1 MSIRP
6 NTEPKSLR
14 REPLTLLIAA
24 LGGQGGGVLADWIG
38 CAARAQGLTVQATS
52 TPGVSQRTGATSY
65 YIELAQIPEEGAT
78 PPVLALAAVPGCVD
92 VLVCAE
98 MLEAARM
105 LERGMST
112 PSRTTVIASTHR
124 VYTTHE
130 KMHSGDGRFDSG
142 RIGQAVR
149 ALARQAVLFDMEAIA
164 ARHGAAISAVL
175 FGALAGS
182 SVLPVTRAACE
193 DAIRSVGKGVAP
205 SLAAFG
211 QAFALAQQCGGDTSS
226 DACASLADGDMAGR
240 MEPTLPPAL
249 AARIAA
255 LPPRVAGFA
264 QEGVARLLA
273 YQDARYAELYVARV
287 ERIVRGEIV
296 AGGLEAS
303 HEVAR
308 EAARFLALWMCY
320 GDVIQVALL
329 KARLSRL
336 ERIRGE
342 ARARTGDVVRVYD
355 LFQPSLLE
363 IAAILPRRLGAWLEL
378 HAGASGER
386 RSSRKGIALQASSL
400 SGALALRLAAALRL
414 LRPYS
419 LRFAREQE
427 AIDDWLAVISEAL
440 AAGGRVNLDR
450 ALELA
455 RLPRLRKGYG
465 ATHASAINEFQRI
478 LDAHR
483 AGNGTDPDCATEALR
498 VAVQTA
504 LERSNVPQPA
514 VEGPT
519 ARTQPVFWGKP
530 STR

>member
-1 MSIRP
+1 MNGRP
-6 NTEPKSLR
+6 NTEAKSPR

-52 TPGVSQRTGATSY
+52 TPGVSQRTGATAY
-65 YIELAQIPEEGAT
+65 YIELAAMPEEGTA
-78 PPVLALAAVPGCVD
+78 PPVLALTAVPGRVD
-92 VLVCAE
+92 ILVCAE

-124 VYTTHE
+124 VYTTQE
-130 KMHSGDGRFDSG
+130 KINCGDGRFDSE

-149 ALARQAVLFDMEAIA
+149 ALARQAVLFDMEAVA
-164 ARHGAAISAVL
+164 VRHGAAISAVL

-182 SVLPVTRAACE
+182 NVMPVTRVACE
-193 DAIRSVGKGVAP
+193 DAIRSVGRGVAP
-205 SLAAFG
+205 TLAAFA
-211 QAFALAQQCGGDTSS
+211 QAFTLAQQSGS
-226 DACASLADGDMAGR
+226 DAASGACASPADGNVAVR
-240 MEPTLPPAL
+240 MQAQLPPAL
-249 AARIAA
+249 AARITA
-255 LPPRVAGFA
+255 LPRRVAGFA
-264 QEGVARLLA
+264 HEGVARLLT
-273 YQDARYAELYVARV
+273 YQDARYANRYLLRV
-287 ERIVRGEIV
+287 ERIVRAETV
-296 AGGLEAS
+296 AEGLQAS

-308 EAARFLALWMCY
+308 EVARFLALWMCY
-320 GDVIQVALL
+320 GDVIQVASL

-336 ERIRGE
+336 GRIRGE
-342 ARARTGDVVRVYD
+342 VRARAGEVVRVYD

-363 IAAILPRRLGAWLEL
+363 IAAILPRRLGAWLEQR
-378 HAGASGER
+378 AGGRGER
-386 RSSRKGIALQASSL
+386 RPRGKGIALQATSL
-400 SGALALRLAAALRL
+400 SGALALRLATALRS

-427 AIDDWLAVISEAL
+427 AIDDWLVVISEAL
-440 AAGGRVNLDR
+440 AAGGRANIDR

-465 ATHASAINEFQRI
+465 ATHDSGVNDFQRI

-483 AGNGTDPDCATEALR
+483 AGNGNDPDGATEVLR
-498 VAVQTA
+498 VAVQAA
-504 LERSNVPQPA
+504 LERSHVPHPG
-514 VEGPT
+514 VEGPS
-519 ARTQPVFWGKP
+519 ARAQPVVWSKP